1 MNETDYMFRE
11 LFGEDSE
18 STEDIFEELFGEG
31 VEEGF
36 SELFGEEEEPVAR
49 IEYVS
54 NLEEWKAMVANPSK
68 ENNPELV
75 NMNLSN
81 PGYRVFYAQPG
92 FDYSKD
98 YSDLTEIF
106 ERFKKDLLKGEM

>member
-1 MNETDYMFRE
+1 MNEDDDLFAE

-18 STEDIFEELFGEG
+18 STEDIFGELFGEG
-31 VEEGF
+31 EEEVF
-36 SELFGEEEEPVAR
+36 SELFGDEELV
-49 IEYVS
+49 INVDYIS
-54 NLEEWKAMVANPSK
+54 NFKEWKSMIANPSK
-68 ENNPELV
+68 ESNPELI

-106 ERFKKDLLKGEM
+106 ERFKKDLLKGEI

>member
-1 MNETDYMFRE
+1 MNEDDDLFAE

-18 STEDIFEELFGEG
+18 STEDIFGELFGE
-31 VEEGF
+31 EEEVF
-36 SELFGEEEEPVAR
+36 SELFGEEEPVTDVGY
-49 IEYVS
+49 IS
-54 NLEEWKAMVANPSK
+54 NFKEWKSMIDNPSK
-68 ENNPELV
+68 ENNPELI

-92 FDYSKD
+92 FDYSRD